1 MTSGARQTALDST
14 STPETGPAGSPRDAV
29 ARRDPGHDSRV
40 LDPLLD
46 IAGLNTALAEAVC
59 LGSAFDPDGRTLCLE
74 LEVLRLPE
82 TRSGVTADG
91 RDGRVR
97 LTLRGVGRVAASL
110 RAQRWNH
117 VDADILPLT
126 PDTIDQAIKSFGG
139 GRLHGWEFVDV
150 DDSGWSLWRELLS
163 FDAVLDPERPG
174 AHVFEFSQEEGVDP
188 RELDVRVWF
197 DELSVQD
204 ATGAEISAAHFV
216 ADGRRWWAAHDAGDP
231 RAVRPGIAPPL

>member
-1 MTSGARQTALDST
+1 MTSGARQTALDPT
-14 STPETGPAGSPRDAV
+14 STPETGPETAPNEIV
-29 ARRDPGHDSRV
+29 ARRDAGHDSRA

-46 IAGLNTALAEAVC
+46 TEGLNIALAEAVC
-59 LGSAFDPDGRTLCLE
+59 LGSAFDADGRTLCLE

-82 TRSGVTADG
+82 TRSGVGGDH

-110 RAQRWNH
+110 RRQLWNH
-117 VDADILPLT
+117 VGADILPLA
-126 PDTIDQAIKSFGG
+126 PDTLDQAIKSFGG

-204 ATGAEISAAHFV
+204 ATGAELSPAHFV

>member
-1 MTSGARQTALDST
+1 MTSGARQTALDPT
-14 STPETGPAGSPRDAV
+14 STPETAPGAAPGEVV
-29 ARRDPGHDSRV
+29 ARRDAGHDSRA

-46 IAGLNTALAEAVC
+46 SEGLNIALAEAVC
-59 LGSAFDPDGRTLCLE
+59 LGSAFDPHGRTLCLE

-82 TRSGVTADG
+82 TRSGVAAEH

-110 RAQRWNH
+110 RSQRWNH
-117 VDADILPLT
+117 VDADILPLA
-126 PDTIDQAIKSFGG
+126 PDTLDQAIKSFGG

-163 FDAVLDPERPG
+163 FDAVLDTERPS

-197 DELSVQD
+197 DELSVHD
-204 ATGAEISAAHFV
+204 ATGAELSPAHFV
-216 ADGRRWWAAHDAGDP
+216 ADGKRWWAAHDAGDP

>member
-1 MTSGARQTALDST
+1 MTTGAQQTALGST
-14 STPETGPAGSPRDAV
+14 SARVTGQAAEQGGSAPRRDA
-29 ARRDPGHDSRV
+29 GHDSRV

-46 IAGLNTALAEAVC
+46 IAGLNIALAEAVC
-59 LGSAFDPDGRTLCLE
+59 LGSAFDREARTLCLE

-82 TRSGVTADG
+82 TRSGVTAEG

-97 LTLRGVGRVAASL
+97 LTLGGVGRVAASL
-110 RAQRWNH
+110 RSQLWNH

-126 PDTIDQAIKSFGG
+126 PDTLDQAIKSFGG

-163 FDAVLDPERPG
+163 FDAVLDAERPG

-197 DELSVQD
+197 DRLTVQD
-204 ATGAEISAAHFV
+204 ATGAELSPAHFV